1 MLRRARGGKIIK
13 LLLDGL
19 SFSSLPGTQNGS
31 GLISSH
37 QLEQLL
43 DLIPALHASEPV
55 NRLLG
60 QLQVVGT
67 SRGLLK
73 SSSLLLSSPPPRAHV
88 FTHFLPCYGVVIVP
102 RFWVF
107 SLFSFFFSFMSSSS
121 SRLSFFSSQLAG
133 PDGVGRGSPRGP
145 CPNMI
150 GGRKHQV
157 VGNVV

>member
-1 MLRRARGGKIIK
+1 MYSVLRRARGGKRIK
-13 LLLDGL
+13 LLLGGL
-19 SFSSLPGTQNGS
+19 SFSSLPRTQNGS

-37 QLEQLL
+37 QLEKLL
-43 DLIPALHASEPV
+43 DLIPVLHASGP
-55 NRLLG
+55 G

-73 SSSLLLSSPPPRAHV
+73 SSSLLLSSPLPPPCARLHSFPSLLRSGNCTTILGFPAFFLSFFVHLII
-88 FTHFLPCYGVVIVP
+88 FLPA
-102 RFWVF
+102 
-107 SLFSFFFSFMSSSS
+107 L
-121 SRLSFFSSQLAG
+121 FFSSQLAG

-157 VGNVV
+157 VRNVV